1 MRKNKQLQKCII
13 IILAFLIIGLLLG
26 NLTAIHGFQKMSEEY
41 HVTLAALLGNVKD
54 KYPETTEEE
63 WVELLNNGE
72 KYQDGKQLLEK
83 YGIFQSDSMAVSQR
97 KLQNRLLFGF
107 NLLFVVVGVSIV
119 CVFLNYYRNRVQN
132 MERLAAY
139 IRRVEQGEYVLPIL
153 ENSEDELTSLKN
165 ELYKVTVMLKEAAC
179 VSQNQKKALAD
190 SVSDIS
196 HQIKTPLTSAMI
208 LLDNVSESEGMDEGT
223 KRRFLAEITRQLS
236 HINWLVATLL
246 KLSRLDA
253 GVVEFSNKPF
263 YLDKLI
269 DEVLEKLELMAEWRQ
284 ISFVREGDIDIH
296 MTGDFQWISEALLNI
311 IKNAIEHSLEGGRI
325 ILRTQDNAVYTAL
338 YVKDFGEG
346 MDEEEQKHIFER
358 FYRSKNAQKDSI
370 GIGLS
375 LAKEIIKHQNG
386 YLTVDSK
393 KGEGT
398 EFFIKFLKV

>member
-13 IILAFLIIGLLLG
+13 IILAFLITGLLLG
-26 NLTAIHGFQKMSEEY
+26 NLTAIYSFQKMAEEY

-54 KYPETTEEE
+54 KYPEITEEE

-72 KYQDGKQLLEK
+72 KYEDGKRLLEK

-97 KLQNRLLFGF
+97 KLQNRLLLGF

-208 LLDNVSESEGMDEGT
+208 LLDNVSESEGMDEAT
-223 KRRFLAEITRQLS
+223 KRRFLTEITHQLS

-269 DEVLEKLELMAEWRQ
+269 DEVLEKLELMAEWKQ

-346 MDEEEQKHIFER
+346 MDEEEQKHIFDR

-375 LAKEIIKHQNG
+375 LAKEIIEHQNG